1 MSLIRPQRSNGRQMR
16 PEISDPGRDFSLI
29 KIVTPDGDLCES
41 CCQIVKFVHIGLPQ
55 LRAQPESA
63 PALASVGR
71 GRAGAN
77 LNISPREIST
87 LRPGPASRRG
97 EGVAT
102 LGSVMIGISS
112 SADVKRNAASTMN
125 HNTVLVTLLTL
136 TVSSVQGMR
145 THFVYWN
152 SSNPAFNR
160 LDNTEQIIDIN
171 ENNLAWEYDQLHLV
185 CPQNTDERHVVYSV
199 SREEYDSCRVTNP
212 KPKIV
217 AICNKPESFMYF
229 TITFRSF
236 SPTPGGLEFK
246 PGQDY
251 YFISTSTRRDIH
263 RRVGGYCQ
271 SHKMKMVFR
280 VHDNTEKRIEETV
293 PSYSGLNEVRSQPQT
308 RAWAGLRPGSDY
320 IYYYKPWASES
331 RHQLRS
337 QRLRPRQL
345 SPLSGSGHRRVGSK
359 ILKALPLTAASS
371 ASPVSLSVITS
382 AALALVTVARGVS
395 LV

>member
-1 MSLIRPQRSNGRQMR
+1 MN
-16 PEISDPGRDFSLI
+16 
-29 KIVTPDGDLCES
+29 
-41 CCQIVKFVHIGLPQ
+41 Q
-55 LRAQPESA
+55 L
-63 PALASVGR
+63 
-71 GRAGAN
+71 
-77 LNISPREIST
+77 
-87 LRPGPASRRG
+87 
-97 EGVAT
+97 
-102 LGSVMIGISS
+102 
-112 SADVKRNAASTMN
+112 
-125 HNTVLVTLLTL
+125 TVLVTLLTL
-136 TVSSVQGMR
+136 TVSSVSSMR

-152 SSNPAFNR
+152 STNPAFS

-171 ENNLAWEYDQLHLV
+171 ENNLAWDYDQLHLV

-280 VHDNTEKRIEETV
+280 VHDNTEQRIEETV

-308 RAWAGLRPGSDY
+308 RAWAGLRPGSGY

-345 SPLSGSGHRRVGSK
+345 SPLSGPGHRRVGSK

-371 ASPVSLSVITS
+371 ASPVSLSVLAS
-382 AALALVTVARGVS
+382 AALAMVTVACQWRVS
-395 LV
+395 LL